1 MASTEKGSVQQKDQD
16 RTGNPQPAT
25 RTTSGNPDDV
35 RAKAADLLEKD
46 NEEKLGEQNLDKK
59 LDKTGG

>member
-1 MASTEKGSVQQKDQD
+1 MASTEKGAMQKERD
-16 RTGNPQPAT
+16 RAADPLPAT
-25 RTTSGNPDDV
+25 RTTPGNPDDP

-46 NEEKLGEQNLDKK
+46 NEEKLGEQNLDRK

>member
-1 MASTEKGSVQQKDQD
+1 MTSEEKGSVQKEQN
-16 RTGNPQPAT
+16 RSATPQPAT
-25 RTTSGNPDDV
+25 RTTPGNPDDV

>member
-1 MASTEKGSVQQKDQD
+1 MTSQEKGSMQKGHD
-16 RTGNPQPAT
+16 RSTGPQPAT
-25 RTTSGNPDDV
+25 RTTPGNPDDP

-46 NEEKLGEQNLDKK
+46 NEEKLGEQDLDKK